1 MTMKTLTTLALGL
14 LLSAGALGLSTPA
27 GADPQPRWER
37 GAMHE
42 EMMSGGVHEHMPH
55 GRYSAM
61 HGGGCG
67 RDAYWMSD
75 LSDQQR
81 KDMDKLRLE
90 YTQQKALLKGQIL
103 QAKTELAVLITN
115 DAPNKSDIGKKIDQ
129 IATLKKNKL
138 QLKTDHY
145 LQVRKLLTAE
155 QRVKFDMH
163 VLKKFTGRG
172 GWAPMHK

>member
-1 MTMKTLTTLALGL
+1 MTMKTLTTLTLSL
-14 LLSAGALGLSTPA
+14 LLSAGALGLATSA
-27 GADPQPRWER
+27 VADPQPRWEH

-42 EMMSGGVHEHMPH
+42 GMMSGGMHEGMRGPMHWGGH
-55 GRYSAM
+55 GD
-61 HGGGCG
+61 GCG
-67 RDAYWMSD
+67 SGAYWMSE

-90 YTQQKALLKGQIL
+90 YKKQKALLKGQIL

-115 DAPNKSDIGKKIDQ
+115 DTPNKSDIGKKIDQ

-163 VLKKFTGRG
+163 VLRKFTGRG